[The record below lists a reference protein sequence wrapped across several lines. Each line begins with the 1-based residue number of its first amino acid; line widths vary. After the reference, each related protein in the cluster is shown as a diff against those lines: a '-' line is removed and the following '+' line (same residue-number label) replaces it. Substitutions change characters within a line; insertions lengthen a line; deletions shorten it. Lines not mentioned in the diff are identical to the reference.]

1 MATAGFITRPGLW
14 KVFLMIGIV
23 LLLVAF
29 LLGIELKK
37 KLLIK
42 MKAIY
47 FVFVFFS

>member
-1 MATAGFITRPGLW
+1 
-14 KVFLMIGIV
+14 
-23 LLLVAF
+23 LVAF